1 MMKSVKDFNVKDKRI
16 LVRCDFNVPLNS
28 DGSIA
33 DDFKIKQTLPT
44 IQYLIASQAKVILM
58 THLGDPEGSV
68 VESLNLNVV
77 KEALEHLL
85 GVSIKKAADCIGQE
99 TKALALS
106 LGAGEILLLENVR
119 FHKEEK
125 ENNAEFAKELSELG
139 EIFINNAFA
148 ECHREYASIV
158 GIPQYLPHGA
168 GLLLEKEIENLSQIL
183 ESPKKPIVAIIGG
196 VKVTTKTSFL
206 RKISE
211 VADWVLVSGLIQ
223 AELIKQNVQFEHQGK
238 IIGPADNLQAFDI
251 SDATLKLFEEK
262 ISLAKTIIWNGPF
275 GKIEEEQFRKGT
287 LGIANAII
295 KSKALSMVGGGE
307 TVEFLNQEKLTSQFN
322 HVSTGGGAMLDFLS
336 GEPMPGIKALEN

>member
-1 MMKSVKDFNVKDKRI
+1 MKNVKDFNVKDKRI
-16 LVRCDFNVPLNS
+16 LVRCDFNVPLNR

-33 DDFKIKQTLPT
+33 DDFKIKQILPT

-58 THLGDPEGSV
+58 THLGDPKGSV
-68 VESLNLNVV
+68 VESLNLTMV

-125 ENNAEFAKELSELG
+125 ENNAEFAKELSGLG
-139 EIFINNAFA
+139 EIFINDAFA

-168 GLLLEKEIENLSQIL
+168 GLLLEKEINSATHIL
-183 ESPKKPIVAIIGG
+183 KSSEKPMVVIIGG
-196 VKVTTKTSFL
+196 AKVATKTSFL

-211 VADWVLVSGLIQ
+211 VADWVLVSGLIKE
-223 AELIKQNVQFEHQGK
+223 ELIKQNVTFEHQEK
-238 IIGPADNLQAFDI
+238 IVGPASDLKALDI
-251 SDATLKLFEEK
+251 SDATLSVFEGK
-262 ISLAKTIIWNGPF
+262 ILGAKTIVWNGPF
-275 GKIEEEQFRKGT
+275 GKIEEEEFRKGT

-295 KSKALSMVGGGE
+295 KSKAFSMVGGGE
-307 TVEFLNQEKLTSQFN
+307 TVEFLNQEKLISQFN

-336 GEPMPGIKALEN
+336 GEPMPGIKALES